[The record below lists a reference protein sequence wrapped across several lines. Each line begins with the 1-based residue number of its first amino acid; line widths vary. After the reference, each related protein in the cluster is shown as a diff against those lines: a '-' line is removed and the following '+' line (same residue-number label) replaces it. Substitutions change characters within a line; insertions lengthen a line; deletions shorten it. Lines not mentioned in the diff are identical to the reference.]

1 MRTLLNRDVLAPLAM
16 ILTIQSIVTM
26 SSYAIPVAA
35 PAIATDLGIA
45 PVMVG
50 ALVSVVYV
58 TGMAVGLLSATLV
71 ARFGAWRGF
80 QIMLA
85 LTGVGILLMGLGHP
99 L

>member
-1 MRTLLNRDVLAPLAM
+1 
-16 ILTIQSIVTM
+16 M
-26 SSYAIPVAA
+26 SSYAIPVA
-35 PAIATDLGIA
+35 
-45 PVMVG
+45 

-85 LTGVGILLMGLGHP
+85 LTGAGILLMGLGHP
-99 L
+99 LWLLAGAVLIGAGTGPMNPTGSHVLARVSPPDWQPFVFSIK